1 MLVHKKCSIFATY
14 LTNLHRKGIYLLL
27 RKQIIMVKNVVS
39 RVANAPKRW
48 LNNTE
53 AEKYLGCKERFLR
66 NLRQAGQ
73 LRFYKIGGHV
83 LYEISDLDKLVLKNR
98 VV

>member
-1 MLVHKKCSIFATY
+1 MNKNIVSIVD
-14 LTNLHRKGIYLLL
+14 KI
-27 RKQIIMVKNVVS
+27 Q
-39 RVANAPKRW
+39 KRW
-48 LNNTE
+48 LNSSE

-66 NLRQAGQ
+66 NLRSTGQ

-83 LYEISDLDKLVLKNR
+83 LYDVNDLDKLVLKNK